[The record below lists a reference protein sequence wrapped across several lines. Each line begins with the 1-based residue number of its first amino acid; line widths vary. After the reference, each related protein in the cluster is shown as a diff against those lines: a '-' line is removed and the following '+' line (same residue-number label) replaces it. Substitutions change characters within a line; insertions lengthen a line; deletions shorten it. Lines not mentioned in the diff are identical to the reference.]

1 MKLNIFG
8 STGSIGIKAL
18 ELVYKHKLNIKINL
32 LVCKN
37 NYKKLIYQINK
48 YKPKYV
54 FIDDEKYTSFLIKKN
69 LNTIIISSKKN
80 LDNFLLKS
88 KSDMTVLA
96 IDGLSALKYLNA
108 IIVNTKNLGLVN
120 KECIVS
126 AGHLF
131 KKLKFFKK
139 TNIYPL
145 DSEHFSL
152 FNYFKTKISNKKIKK
167 IYITA
172 SGGYLYKKNINKT
185 NIKFNQVINHP
196 KWKMGLKNSIDSSTL
211 ANKCLEIIEAMYL
224 FNIDHKKLSIVIHP
238 EALVHS
244 IIEFDDYTYVF
255 NYFFHDMNIP
265 LINFLFTNS
274 KKKKFP
280 LINQYKIK
288 NEFSLSFDINSLK
301 EYPIYKL
308 FQSIDIND
316 PKKIIKFNILNEFAV
331 KMYIRGRLKFHQIPI
346 FIKENLR
353 YIEKNNLNSINKI
366 LDYND
371 KINYKLHAK
380 YLT

>member
-1 MKLNIFG
+1 
-8 STGSIGIKAL
+8 
-18 ELVYKHKLNIKINL
+18 
-32 LVCKN
+32 
-37 NYKKLIYQINK
+37 
-48 YKPKYV
+48 
-54 FIDDEKYTSFLIKKN
+54 
-69 LNTIIISSKKN
+69 
-80 LDNFLLKS
+80 
-88 KSDMTVLA
+88 
-96 IDGLSALKYLNA
+96 
-108 IIVNTKNLGLVN
+108 
-120 KECIVS
+120 
-126 AGHLF
+126 
-131 KKLKFFKK
+131 
-139 TNIYPL
+139 
-145 DSEHFSL
+145 
-152 FNYFKTKISNKKIKK
+152 
-167 IYITA
+167 
-172 SGGYLYKKNINKT
+172 
-185 NIKFNQVINHP
+185 
-196 KWKMGLKNSIDSSTL
+196 
-211 ANKCLEIIEAMYL
+211 
-224 FNIDHKKLSIVIHP
+224 
-238 EALVHS
+238 
-244 IIEFDDYTYVF
+244 
-255 NYFFHDMNIP
+255 MNIP

-331 KMYIRGRLKFHQIPI
+331 KMYIKGRLKFHQIPI